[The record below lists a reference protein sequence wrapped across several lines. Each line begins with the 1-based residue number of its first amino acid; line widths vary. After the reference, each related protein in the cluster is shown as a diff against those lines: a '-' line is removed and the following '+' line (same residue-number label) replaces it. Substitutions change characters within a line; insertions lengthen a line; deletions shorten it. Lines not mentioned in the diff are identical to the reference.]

1 MSKAIEEV
9 VPAGRHHDTAFAVIF
24 AISFCHLLND
34 MMQSLLAAIYPNL
47 RAGYHL
53 TFAQLGWISLAYQLT
68 ASMLQPV
75 VGFVA
80 DRRPMPFSLPAGT
93 LFTALGLLTLSLAH
107 SYPVLIVGASL
118 LGMGSSV
125 FHPEASRVARMA
137 AGGRNSLSQSLFQ
150 LGGNIGSAIGPLSAA
165 VIVVRWGQSSI
176 GTFALLS
183 LVSTAVLW
191 NVGVWYKHHGLPRLT
206 AQRAKAKPHPPVP
219 RHYVMRGL
227 PILLLLIFSKYVYI
241 ASLTNYYTFY
251 LIERFHVSVV
261 SAQVHLFIFLGA
273 LALGT
278 LWGGYLGDRIGRKNI
293 IWFSILAA
301 APFTLLLPFANLFWT
316 EVLTVLIGL
325 LMASAFPSIVVFA
338 QELLPGR
345 IGMVSGLM
353 FGFSFGMAGL
363 GAAALGYLAD
373 HYGLDFVYRLCAFLP
388 LIGLL
393 AAWLPDLRPHPPAAP
408 PVVAT

>member
-1 MSKAIEEV
+1 M

-68 ASMLQPV
+68 ASILQPV
-75 VGFVA
+75 VGFMA

-93 LFTALGLLTLSLAH
+93 LFTALGLLTLSLAQ
-107 SYPVLIVGASL
+107 SYPVLIVGASF

-301 APFTLLLPFANLFWT
+301 APFTLLLPYANLLWT
-316 EVLTVLIGL
+316 EVLTVLIGM

-373 HYGLDFVYRLCAFLP
+373 HYGLGFVYRLCAFLP

-408 PVVAT
+408 PVAAT

>member
-9 VPAGRHHDTAFAVIF
+9 VPAGGHHETAFAVIF

-68 ASMLQPV
+68 ASILQPV
-75 VGFVA
+75 VGLMA

-93 LFTALGLLTLSLAH
+93 LFTALGLLVLSLAH
-107 SYPVLIVGASL
+107 SYWVLIVGASF

-137 AGGRNSLSQSLFQ
+137 AGGRNTLSQSLFQ

-206 AQRAKAKPHPPVP
+206 AQRARAKPHPPVS

-293 IWFSILAA
+293 IWISILAA
-301 APFTLLLPFANLFWT
+301 APFTLLLPYANLFWT
-316 EVLTVLIGL
+316 EVLTVLIGM

-373 HYGLDFVYRLCAFLP
+373 HYGLAFVYRLCAFLP

-393 AAWLPDLRPHPPAAP
+393 AAWLPDLRPHPPAR
-408 PVVAT
+408 